1 MARKQVLII
10 LVILIV
16 VLTASLY
23 IFQMEGF
30 AENTF
35 GPAPNASGVPCSPG
49 FWCPIA
55 SGGSKAFPCPG
66 GTYGATPKLTE
77 PKCSG
82 MCDAGCVCKEGSTQ
96 QCPADCPPGYYCV
109 AGTGGQTPPII
120 CPQGYICEGKTSLP
134 KACPPGIYCPLGT
147 SSLPA

>member
-16 VLTASLY
+16 VLIASLY

-35 GPAPNASGVPCSPG
+35 GPAPNTPGIPCSRG

-66 GTYGATPKLTE
+66 GTYGAAEKLTTPACTGLCKE
-77 PKCSG
+77 
-82 MCDAGCVCKEGSTQ
+82 GCVCKEGSTEF
-96 QCPADCPPGYYCV
+96 CPAPCPPGYYCI
-109 AGTGGQTPPII
+109 AGTGGETSPII
-120 CPQGYICEGKTSLP
+120 CPQGYFCSGGTFKPEL
-134 KACPPGIYCPLGT
+134 CPAGMYCPLGT
-147 SSLPA
+147 SSAS